1 MCIRD
6 SYPTDFYLW
15 HNLGLGTALK
25 DGKAGMSSY
34 KTVSYTH
41 LDVYK
46 RQTNTNGE
54 VPPFKDE
61 IPRSIICVLPVGAP
75 EGKEIF
81 SPATLPCISW
91 PASVTAPF
99 TKLSDFTLEI
109 APVSYT
115 HLDVY
120 KRQRL

>member
-6 SYPTDFYLW
+6 SP
-15 HNLGLGTALK
+15 GTP
-25 DGKAGMSSY
+25 S
-34 KTVSYTH
+34 
-41 LDVYK
+41 
-46 RQTNTNGE
+46 TNTNGE

-61 IPRSIICVLPVGAP
+61 IPRSIICVLPVGSP

-109 APVSYT
+109 ALVKMCIRDRYILHSISDEGHQHP
-115 HLDVY
+115 
-120 KRQRL
+120 

>member
-1 MCIRD
+1 MAVAEPSFNTSMD
-6 SYPTDFYLW
+6 STSSGATVFRLP
-15 HNLGLGTALK
+15 GTP
-25 DGKAGMSSY
+25 S
-34 KTVSYTH
+34 
-41 LDVYK
+41 
-46 RQTNTNGE
+46 TNTNGE

-61 IPRSIICVLPVGAP
+61 IPRSIICVLPVGSP

-109 APVSYT
+109 ALVTSPFRCVP
-115 HLDVY
+115 
-120 KRQRL
+120 